1 VLGDKP
7 YTFFRAF
14 FWIGSRCLN
23 HQGKVEKGMAML
35 DELVESYPNGA
46 IKLRILL
53 EYQYAES
60 FEFFAI
66 FNRVDRQE
74 SLHK

>member
-1 VLGDKP
+1 
-7 YTFFRAF
+7 
-14 FWIGSRCLN
+14 
-23 HQGKVEKGMAML
+23 ML
-35 DELVESYPNGA
+35 DELVEAYPNGT

>member
-1 VLGDKP
+1 
-7 YTFFRAF
+7 
-14 FWIGSRCLN
+14 
-23 HQGKVEKGMAML
+23 ML
-35 DELVESYPNGA
+35 DELVEAYPNGA
-46 IKLRILL
+46 IKQRIML